1 MIEAIKRFRLLE
13 KSLIAALLQ
22 LAAAGAVA
30 GEEHVHGATA
40 DSASRMLQI
49 HGYARET
56 LPGLSTSAAYLKLS
70 NPTTVERQ
78 LISVALASEDS
89 ARASLHTT
97 EERDGISRMRPLEK
111 LAIPAGQTVQMSPG
125 GLHVMLEG
133 VQLRAGAEVS
143 LLVHFANGETR
154 EVTLPI
160 RSLQAEGQHHHHHHH
175 G

>member
-1 MIEAIKRFRLLE
+1 MIEAMKRFRLLE
-13 KSLIAALLQ
+13 KPLVAALLL
-22 LAAAGAVA
+22 LAATGVGA
-30 GEEHVHGATA
+30 GEEHVHGTTA
-40 DSASRMLQI
+40 DNAPQTLKI

-56 LPGLSTSAAYLKLS
+56 LPGLSTSAAYLELS
-70 NPTTVERQ
+70 NPTTEGRQ
-78 LISVALASEDS
+78 LISVALGREDS

-97 EERDGISRMRPLEK
+97 EERDGISRMRPLEQ

-133 VQLRAGAEVS
+133 VQLRAGAEV
-143 LLVHFANGETR
+143 LLLLRFANGETR

-160 RSLQAEGQHHHHHHH
+160 RSLQAENQHHHHHH